1 MSERGMHPVEAGES
15 PDPGSGAIPAP
26 RPAESPDLEH
36 RPSDL
41 GHRPSDLGHRP
52 SDLEHRPPDLG
63 VRPIELGSGP
73 HPIAFTAEPS
83 SRRLRL
89 RKIVLGSLLA
99 VALAGAA
106 VAGVTGWQIAAQKD
120 ATLVVPTQVAGLRL
134 DKSENGE
141 STADYLQTAL
151 SAEVDLDQAVG
162 AAYLDAG
169 GRNVLFFGGT
179 ALIWTP
185 KNDLDSAF
193 NLISDDQ
200 GAVAELHEVP
210 AGRLGGT
217 MMCGKTATDDGDM
230 TVCGWADHGSLALGM
245 FAERTEADSAE
256 LLRQIRASAQT
267 RG

>member
-1 MSERGMHPVEAGES
+1 MSERGTHPVDAGES
-15 PDPGSGAIPAP
+15 SDVGSGDTPAP
-26 RPAESPDLEH
+26 RSAEPSDLGYPAPDLVD

-41 GHRPSDLGHRP
+41 GQRQ
-52 SDLEHRPPDLG
+52 PDLG
-63 VRPIELGSGP
+63 IRPIELGAGP
-73 HPIAFTAEPS
+73 HFTDPDAGQS
-83 SRRLRL
+83 ARRLSP
-89 RKIVLGSLLA
+89 RKIMLGSLLA

-106 VAGVTGWQIAAQKD
+106 VVGMTGWQIAAQKD
-120 ATLVVPTQVAGLRL
+120 ATLVAPSQVAGLRL
-134 DKSENGE
+134 DESENGK

-169 GRNVLFFGGT
+169 GHNVLFFGGT

-185 KNDLDSAF
+185 KHDLDSAF

-200 GAVAELHEVP
+200 GAVTDLHDVP

-217 MMCGKTATDDGDM
+217 MRCGKTATDDGDM

-245 FAERTEADSAE
+245 FPKRTEADSAE
-256 LLRQIRASAQT
+256 LLRQIRAGAQT